1 MQRRTFLTTTSSC
14 ALGYLGLQN
23 YLSAQGSDRVIS
35 PYGDLVEDPDGI
47 LDLPEGFTYHDDHV
61 GPAKNPWW
69 INENKHSAS
78 ADADLVPP
86 TGIEPAVTLTVPDQ
100 TRLAESQYSLFRRR
114 HLDANAESR
123 PATSTTLVPIS

>member
-69 INENKHSAS
+69 INENRHSAS
-78 ADADLVPP
+78 ADSGLVPLS
-86 TGIEPAVTLTVPDQ
+86 THSWNQVFDWLQNLEQ
-100 TRLAESQYSLFRRR
+100 
-114 HLDANAESR
+114 HR
-123 PATSTTLVPIS
+123 PFLEIALGTTKS